1 MAITFGLSKDY
12 LKYIKVNEIVKNEND
27 TYTIP
32 FVSGETET
40 LEKVKIKEK
49 IKKYIDA
56 NKDILE
62 TALNEPKEEKQEAQ
76 EAKENNH
83 EVQII
88 SKQETMLTLRKE
100 TQDFIEENIEDLKRM
115 LIEYRLSKGQGETE
129 SYIKLDIPDFIKS
142 IPTNKVLS
150 VKGDLETYNKFK
162 EFAKA
167 HGISVGTLFNFLIY
181 KLLSGFN
188 AW

>member
-56 NKDILE
+56 NKNILE
-62 TALNEPKEEKQEAQ
+62 TALNEVKEEKKET
-76 EAKENNH
+76 KENNH
-83 EVQII
+83 EVQVV
-88 SKQETMLTLRKE
+88 SKQETMLTLRQE

-115 LIEYRLSKGQGETE
+115 LIEYRLSRGQGQTE
-129 SYIKLDIPDFIKS
+129 SYIKLDIPDFIKN

-150 VKGDLETYNKFK
+150 VKGDLETYNKFR